1 MSFKENME
9 ANYFGV
15 KPEPQEHQL
24 GFTPLSFFGVNASS
38 KANIDRENNEL
49 VSRGN
54 ASKDTQM
61 GDANAPLPFQPTFKV
76 FQSSAEISY
85 DPEDALKEG
94 VEMARSIKRA
104 MESIQ
109 LGSKLRQQVWG
120 RELDNLQKQALP
132 ITFIAV
138 CGATGAG
145 KSSILNAVLDD
156 NIVPTSGMRAC
167 TAVVTEIAYHDK
179 PTIDAD
185 VSFLTEEEW
194 KQELSVLLQDLV
206 DEDGGL
212 KRITDLKSD
221 AGIAWHKVNAVYPS
235 ISQDRLVT
243 MSPDQI
249 IALDSRVR
257 DVLGSTKHI
266 SAGNSRDFA
275 NEIAKYIDSKEK
287 RGKDKKKKEKEKSL
301 MDIMRNTAGGSK
313 KEKNDPNAPAFWP
326 LIRQVNVRCKAPCLS
341 TGAVLVDLP
350 GVADAN
356 AARNNIAKAYM
367 KKCQCLWILAPITRA
382 VDDKTA
388 RDLLGD
394 AFRMQ
399 LMMDGNYDDHAI
411 TFIASKTDDIS
422 CSEVIN
428 ALDLHDEPELEAIEE
443 ELYSNSEETKEF
455 KKRKNAAK
463 AACKAIEDDLK
474 GLRKQISEHEKHLEA
489 IRNGETFKPTL
500 PRPSRKVKSKKRKNK
515 RGGKKESPKRRR
527 GSDVDDNSDMS
538 DFDDSDA
545 DKDESDSD
553 GDSARGSDDES
564 DSGECKDSDSE
575 QEGDDEEGE
584 SEEHTEESVKAKI
597 QQTKDAIKDARARL
611 SAARSEKKE
620 VDDKLAS
627 LAKSLVKIQKR
638 KNAFCSL
645 KRSEF
650 SKDVLK
656 QDFRTG
662 LKDLDDTAAEQRD
675 PDNFDPT
682 QNLRDYDAIN
692 LPVFTCSS
700 RDYVRLTN
708 QVKGDGE
715 PSCFSNVADTGI
727 PELQKWCLSLTSAS
741 RARSARMFLASLKVF
756 ANSVVGYLRG
766 IGEVTVFDREALR
779 QQWESVYE
787 DDQPEQGLYTGLW
800 NPDPNY
806 GPLFAPEERKPQINT
821 SKGVAPRLVK
831 SFITVSDECVTGLQE
846 KFKDGL
852 EDKCRVGAA
861 QAADAAVG
869 CVDDF
874 SASMHWA
881 TFRAT
886 LRRHGSFR
894 RDLNVELLA
903 PFTRNIAS
911 AWGKVFESDL
921 FGPFEVSALRVIG
934 DLITE
939 IEASAAPGLKDRVKL
954 QGELCLQDAKLALA
968 KTIDLVRETM
978 STEQK
983 EISRCLAPHVQM
995 QLMDGYDEAMEFRG
1009 PGSVKKQKDFMHD
1022 HVAESKDSVFD
1033 DGADVVME
1041 RLTSA
1046 AKAIGTALDS
1056 SFEELAKKIEVDLSV
1071 LWENIG
1077 GDDPHQVVAR
1087 SRMAELVTESLNQIQ
1102 MWTDAE
1108 KQTRQATPIADV
1120 VMD

>member
-120 RELDNLQKQALP
+120 RELDKRKQALP

-145 KSSILNAVLDD
+145 KSSILNAVLDGTLKFESLRVATNATLD

-350 GVADAN
+350 GELDSFLKFTRRCLQDAIN
-356 AARNNIAKAYM
+356 
-367 KKCQCLWILAPITRA
+367 
-382 VDDKTA
+382 D
-388 RDLLGD
+388 
-394 AFRMQ
+394 
-399 LMMDGNYDDHAI
+399 YDDHAI

-627 LAKSLVKIQKR
+627 LAKSLVKIQKAIISSESR
-638 KNAFCSL
+638 RLVILIRSPPHSAEECFLFIKTKRVLEGRFKARFPNWLERPRCLLTYHSL
-645 KRSEF
+645 TSMI
-650 SKDVLK
+650 
-656 QDFRTG
+656 
-662 LKDLDDTAAEQRD
+662 
-675 PDNFDPT
+675 
-682 QNLRDYDAIN
+682 DYDAIN